1 MELNDLKIF
10 QMVATLG
17 SVSKA
22 ASELSY
28 VQSNVTARIKLLEKE
43 LGTPLFYR
51 NKRGMTLNTE
61 GRRLLE
67 FSREILLKMDDMYR
81 YFHQSSVPSGVLA
94 IGMVETINALPALLS
109 SYCGQYPHVDLS
121 LKAGVTEH
129 LLQEVLDVD
138 LDGAF
143 VTGPINHPLIE
154 QVHVFHEELVLVTKS
169 SSFTVNDMTGK
180 SLLLYK
186 KGCGYR
192 ERLESWMKLEG
203 LVPSKVME
211 FGTFD
216 TIIGG
221 VAAGIG
227 ISILPKSSVSSLAES
242 GTIHLHRVPEPY
254 QEVSTVFIRRKD
266 AVITSTMQS
275 FLDEISQQKII
286 TCEN

>member
-1 MELNDLKIF
+1 MELNDLRIF

-51 NKRGMTLNTE
+51 NKRGMTLNAE

-67 FSREILLKMDDMYR
+67 FSRDILVKVEDMHR
-81 YFHQSSVPSGVLA
+81 YFNQSSTPSGVLA
-94 IGMVETINALPALLS
+94 IGMVETIHALPDLLS
-109 SYCGQYPHVDLS
+109 SYCSQYPQVDLS

-129 LLQEVLDVD
+129 LLQEVLDVG

-154 QVHVFHEELVLVTKS
+154 QVKVFQEELVLVTKS
-169 SSFTVNDMTGK
+169 SSFAVDDMTDK
-180 SLLLYK
+180 ALLLYH

-192 ERLESWMKLEG
+192 ERLEGWMKLAG
-203 LVPSKVME
+203 LIPRKVME

-227 ISILPKSSVSSLAES
+227 ITIMPKSAVRHLAES
-242 GTIHLHRVPEPY
+242 GMIHLHRVPEPY
-254 QEVSTVFIRRKD
+254 QTVSTVFIRRKD
-266 AVITSTMQS
+266 TVITSTMQS
-275 FLDEISQQKII
+275 FLDEISQHKKS
-286 TCEN
+286 TS

>member
-10 QMVATLG
+10 HMVATLG

-67 FSREILLKMDDMYR
+67 FSRDILTKFEDMHR
-81 YFHQSSVPSGVLA
+81 FFHQTSLPSGVLA
-94 IGMVETINALPALLS
+94 IGMVETINALPDLLS
-109 SYCGQYPHVDLS
+109 SYCGQYPQVDLS

-129 LLQEVLDVD
+129 LLQEVLDVE

-143 VTGPINHPLIE
+143 VTGPIKHSLIE
-154 QVHVFHEELVLVTKS
+154 QVQVFHEELVFVTKS
-169 SSFTVNDMTGK
+169 SSFTVDDISGK
-180 SLLLYK
+180 ALLLYK

-192 ERLESWMKLEG
+192 ERLESWMKLAG
-203 LVPSKVME
+203 LIPRKVME

-221 VAAGIG
+221 VIAGIG
-227 ISILPKSSVSSLAES
+227 ITILPRSSVIHLTES
-242 GTIHLHRVPEPY
+242 GRIHLHRVPEPY
-254 QEVSTVFIRRKD
+254 REVDTVFIRRKD
-266 AVITSTMQS
+266 TVLTSTMQS
-275 FLDEISQQKII
+275 FLDTISQQRA
-286 TCEN
+286 NV